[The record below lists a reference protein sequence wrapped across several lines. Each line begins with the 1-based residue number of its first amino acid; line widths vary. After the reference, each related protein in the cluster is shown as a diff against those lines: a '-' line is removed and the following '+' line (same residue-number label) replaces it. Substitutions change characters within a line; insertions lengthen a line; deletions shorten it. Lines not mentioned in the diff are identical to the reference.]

1 MSPFCT
7 TLSAILVLIF
17 STEKPGLSFS
27 TTKPLTC
34 PEVSSRAQM
43 TLISEKVELPIHF
56 FCPLSTQPSPSLRQ
70 VVSMPPDVADPTSGS
85 VTPNHPISSHRTIGG
100 RQRRFC
106 VSSSQAIT

>member
-34 PEVSSRAQM
+34 PEASSRAQM
-43 TLISEKVELPIHF
+43 ILISEKVELPIHF
-56 FCPLSTQPSPSLRQ
+56 FCPLSTHPSPSLRQ
-70 VVSMPPDVADPTSGS
+70 VVIMPPDVAEPTSGS
-85 VTPNHPISSHRTIGG
+85 VRPNDPIFSQRIIGG
-100 RQRRFC
+100 SQRCFC
-106 VSSSQAIT
+106 VSSPQR